1 ASHRAVLQRTHWVAE
16 PRRIVRGTVRC
27 AAMLLWIALG
37 LLAVVVVLAFTTRG
51 GAAVD
56 PLARQRAAAPAK
68 PSRGGLW
75 KLMHSGDAVERA
87 ALLVRQGN
95 KIEAIQVLRDATG
108 VELTEAKQAVDE
120 IERSL
125 ASGGPRGERLGGRAK
140 QEERGRR
147 RA

>member
-1 ASHRAVLQRTHWVAE
+1 
-16 PRRIVRGTVRC
+16 
-27 AAMLLWIALG
+27 MLLWIALG

-56 PLARQRAAAPAK
+56 PLARQRGDAPAK

-95 KIEAIQVLRDATG
+95 KIEAIQVLREATG

-125 ASGGPRGERLGGRAK
+125 ASGGPLGKLLDAAANETKRDD
-140 QEERGRR
+140 EPPS
-147 RA
+147 